1 MTKGLKLLDQLVAE
15 GKGSVSPAWVVAETG
30 MSPQAAVNML
40 TRLRR
45 QGWLD
50 RVGHGHYAIRQLGVL
65 GTSASSEDRALAV
78 GALFDGRPHRI
89 AYRSALDY
97 WDVLAHPWNTVQV
110 ASPLRLGHRSV
121 SGRPLQLI
129 KESSKTVGI
138 GAVAVHGGAWVSNL
152 ERALVDCAARPRL
165 AGGIDPLAQAL
176 ASGDAIDLERL
187 SSYVTEFNALP
198 AARRIGSVGN
208 ALGLESIA
216 RAMEAFSAAGS
227 GDIDLVP
234 SPNEPRSHEAVV
246 FLDRSWRVRWPLR
259 PDELA
264 NSVWR

>member
-1 MTKGLKLLDQLVAE
+1 MSKGLKLLDQLVAV
-15 GKGSVSPAWVVAETG
+15 GKGSISPAWVVAETG

-40 TRLRR
+40 TRLCR
-45 QGWLD
+45 QGLLD

-65 GTSASSEDRALAV
+65 GTSASSEDQALAV

-97 WDVLAHPWNTVQV
+97 WDVLAHPWNTLQV
-110 ASPLRLGHRSV
+110 ASPLRLGYRSV
-121 SGRPLQLI
+121 SGRPLQLV
-129 KESSKTVGI
+129 KESASTVGI
-138 GAVAVHGGAWVSNL
+138 GAVAVPGDAWVSNM

-176 ASGDAIDLERL
+176 ASGDTIDFERL
-187 SSYVTEFNALP
+187 SSYVRQLNALP
-198 AARRIGSVGN
+198 AARRIGSVGT

-216 RAMEAFSAAGS
+216 EAMEPFSAPGS

-234 SPNEPRSHEAVV
+234 SPDEPRSQQIVE
-246 FLDRSWRVRWPLR
+246 FRDRTWRVRWSLL

-264 NSVWR
+264 NNVWR